1 MNGESERIQELEEE
15 IIDLG
20 TKVEKKKD
28 YRSDKRRIIVNIL
41 FVIAII
47 AIFLIVLTTPPHDCG

>member
-41 FVIAII
+41 FA
-47 AIFLIVLTTPPHDCG
+47 